1 MKAIPNPYD
10 ATLVEG
16 QDPVTG
22 LDGIIIES
30 RGGTS
35 HSNNYRNPEHSKL
48 LAFVLARL
56 EANKLSSMRFYV
68 AAKSRIYADNN
79 ERLLTINGKYEIDF
93 PHNNIYDF
101 EKELKK
107 AIKESGQKTGVKG
120 GNSTK
125 RLLITSATKT
135 INWAIL
141 LFGEATKVNGI
152 PPNDLEFAYQLIK
165 KRLHQAAFRQDLL
178 TAYKCTCSVTSCK
191 VQAVLDAAHII
202 PYSGPSSSTL
212 NNGLLL
218 RSDIHD
224 LFDLG
229 LIKITSAFK
238 IRVDEK
244 LNDSEYW
251 QYDGLRI
258 NLPDDEKDFP
268 VFQQVSE

>member
-1 MKAIPNPYD
+1 
-10 ATLVEG
+10 
-16 QDPVTG
+16 
-22 LDGIIIES
+22 
-30 RGGTS
+30 
-35 HSNNYRNPEHSKL
+35 
-48 LAFVLARL
+48 
-56 EANKLSSMRFYV
+56 
-68 AAKSRIYADNN
+68 
-79 ERLLTINGKYEIDF
+79 
-93 PHNNIYDF
+93 
-101 EKELKK
+101 
-107 AIKESGQKTGVKG
+107 
-120 GNSTK
+120 
-125 RLLITSATKT
+125 
-135 INWAIL
+135 
-141 LFGEATKVNGI
+141 
-152 PPNDLEFAYQLIK
+152 
-165 KRLHQAAFRQDLL
+165 
-178 TAYKCTCSVTSCK
+178 
-191 VQAVLDAAHII
+191 VLDAAHII